1 MKKKNILYI
10 AITLIACA
18 ALLASFFMLKGNK
31 GPQYRTE
38 KVTRHDIR
46 SVVTATGAMNAVIM
60 VNVGTQVSGTIK
72 ELYADFNSPVKK
84 GQVLALIDPATF
96 QAQADQARANLAMA
110 KAQEE
115 RAEASLLEA
124 RRALERSAVLYQKN
138 FIAKSD
144 LDTAE
149 TNEQGARA
157 QLSSAKAQVMQARAS
172 LSFADKNLQY
182 TRIVSP
188 VDGVVISRDVDI
200 GQTVAASFQTPT
212 LFSIAQDL
220 TKMQIDTSVDEADI
234 GKVTEGQN
242 VEFTID
248 AYPEETFTG
257 VVSVIRNAPIIV
269 QNVVTYNVVI
279 IVDNSERKLK
289 PGMTANVSIILEERQ
304 NALSLPNAAL
314 RFRPADRKP
323 ERRGER
329 RTQGAAVWV
338 MEKNE
343 LKQIGI
349 KTGIS
354 DGRYTEI
361 ISGLAENQEIIVE
374 TVGDSAGNQRPAG
387 QQSIPRFIR

>member
-1 MKKKNILYI
+1 MKKKKIIYIILIICI
-10 AITLIACA
+10 ALI
-18 ALLASFFMLKGNK
+18 ASFFTLRGGNK

-38 KVTRHDIR
+38 KVTRQDIR
-46 SVVTATGAMNAVIM
+46 SMVTATGAMNAVIM

-96 QAQADQARANLAMA
+96 QAQVDQARANLAMA

-124 RRALERSAVLYQKN
+124 KRALERSITLYQRN
-138 FIAKSD
+138 YIARSD

-157 QLSSAKAQVMQARAS
+157 QVSSAKAQIMQARAS
-172 LSFADKNLQY
+172 LKFAEQNLQY
-182 TRIVSP
+182 TRIISP

-234 GKVTEGQN
+234 GKVTEGQK

-257 VVSVIRNAPIIV
+257 AVSVIRNAPITV

-279 IVDNSERKLK
+279 TVANPEGKLK
-289 PGMTANVSIILEERQ
+289 PGMTANVSIILEEKKDV
-304 NALSLPNAAL
+304 LSLPNAAL
-314 RFRPADRKP
+314 RFRPADKKSEEMRKMKDV
-323 ERRGER
+323 G
-329 RTQGAAVWV
+329 VWI
-338 MEKNE
+338 MDKNE
-343 LKQIGI
+343 PKRIGI
-349 KTGIS
+349 NTGSS

-361 ISGLAENQEIIVE
+361 VSGPLTENQEVIVE
-374 TVGDSAGNQRPAG
+374 SMSNRSGSKGSSA

>member
-1 MKKKNILYI
+1 
-10 AITLIACA
+10 
-18 ALLASFFMLKGNK
+18 
-31 GPQYRTE
+31 
-38 KVTRHDIR
+38 V
-46 SVVTATGAMNAVIM
+46 
-60 VNVGTQVSGTIK
+60 
-72 ELYADFNSPVKK
+72 
-84 GQVLALIDPATF
+84 
-96 QAQADQARANLAMA
+96 DQARANLAMA
-110 KAQEE
+110 RAQEE

-157 QLSSAKAQVMQARAS
+157 QVSSAKAQIMQARAR
-172 LSFADKNLQY
+172 LSFAGKNLQY

-188 VDGVVISRDVDI
+188 VDGVVISRDIDI

-234 GKVTEGQN
+234 GKVAEGQN

-248 AYPEETFTG
+248 AYPEETFIG
-257 VVSVIRNAPIIV
+257 IVSVIRNAPIIV

-279 IVDNSERKLK
+279 TVDNPERKLK
-289 PGMTANVSIILEERQ
+289 PGMTANVSIILEERKE
-304 NALSLPNAAL
+304 ALSLPNAAL
-314 RFRPADRKP
+314 RFRPADRRP
-323 ERRGER
+323 ERRDER
-329 RTQGAAVWV
+329 RGQGAAVWV
-338 MEKNE
+338 MDKNE
-343 LKQIGI
+343 PKQIGI

-361 ISGLAENQEIIVE
+361 ISDTLAENQEVIVE
-374 TVGDSAGNQRPAG
+374 TMNGSSQRPAG

>member
-1 MKKKNILYI
+1 MKNKRIIYI
-10 AITLIACA
+10 ALIICI
-18 ALLASFFMLKGNK
+18 ALIASFFILRGGNK

-38 KVTRHDIR
+38 KVTRQDIR
-46 SVVTATGAMNAVIM
+46 STVTATGAMNAVIM

-72 ELYADFNSPVKK
+72 ELYVDFNSPVKK

-96 QAQADQARANLAMA
+96 QAQVDQARANLAMA

-124 RRALERSAVLYQKN
+124 KRALERSVTLFQKN
-138 FIAKSD
+138 YIAKSD

-157 QLSSAKAQVMQARAS
+157 QVSSAKAQIMQARAS
-172 LSFADKNLQY
+172 LNFAEKNLQY
-182 TRIVSP
+182 TRIISP
-188 VDGVVISRDVDI
+188 VEGIVISRDIDI

-234 GKVTEGQN
+234 GKVAEGQK

-248 AYPEETFTG
+248 AHPDETFTG
-257 VVSVIRNAPIIV
+257 TVSVIRNAPITV

-279 IVDNSERKLK
+279 TVANPERKLK
-289 PGMTANVSIILEERQ
+289 PGMTANVSIILEEKKDVL
-304 NALSLPNAAL
+304 AIPNAAL
-314 RFRPADRKP
+314 RFRPADKRSEETRKAKDA
-323 ERRGER
+323 G
-329 RTQGAAVWV
+329 VWILD
-338 MEKNE
+338 KNTP
-343 LKQIGI
+343 KRIRI
-349 KTGIS
+349 NTGS
-354 DGRYTEI
+354 NDGRYTEI
-361 ISGLAENQEIIVE
+361 VSGSLTENQEIIVE
-374 TVGDSAGNQRPAG
+374 AMNSSSDNRRSST

>member
-1 MKKKNILYI
+1 MKKKKIIYIVPIICI
-10 AITLIACA
+10 AII
-18 ALLASFFMLKGNK
+18 ASFFMLRGGNK

-38 KVTRHDIR
+38 KVIRQDIR
-46 SVVTATGAMNAVIM
+46 SMVTATGAMNAVIM

-84 GQVLALIDPATF
+84 GQILALIDPATF
-96 QAQADQARANLAMA
+96 QAQVDQARANLAMA
-110 KAQEE
+110 NAQEE

-124 RRALERSAVLYQKN
+124 KRALERSATLFQKN
-138 FIAKSD
+138 YISKSD

-157 QLSSAKAQVMQARAS
+157 QVSSAKAQIMQAKAS
-172 LSFADKNLQY
+172 LNFAEKNLQY
-182 TRIVSP
+182 TRIISP

-234 GKVTEGQN
+234 GKVAEGQK

-248 AYPEETFTG
+248 AYPDETFTG
-257 VVSVIRNAPIIV
+257 TVSVIRNAPITV

-279 IVDNSERKLK
+279 TVANPEGKLK
-289 PGMTANVSIILEERQ
+289 PGMTANVSIILEEKKDV
-304 NALSLPNAAL
+304 LSLPNAAL
-314 RFRPADRKP
+314 RFRPADKRSEEMRKMKDV
-323 ERRGER
+323 G
-329 RTQGAAVWV
+329 VWI
-338 MEKNE
+338 MDKNGP
-343 LKQIGI
+343 KRIGI
-349 KTGIS
+349 NTGNS

-361 ISGLAENQEIIVE
+361 LSGPLTENQEIIVE
-374 TVGDSAGNQRPAG
+374 SMNNSSGSKGSSA